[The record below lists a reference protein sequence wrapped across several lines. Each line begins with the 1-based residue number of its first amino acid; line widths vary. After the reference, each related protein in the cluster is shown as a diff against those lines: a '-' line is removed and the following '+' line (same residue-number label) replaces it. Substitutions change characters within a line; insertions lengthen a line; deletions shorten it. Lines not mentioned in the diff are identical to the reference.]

1 MPQQPYDTPVPDGGA
16 KPFRVALP
24 ESLLADLRERLDRT
38 RWPDE
43 GPGSGWTHGTSLS
56 YAREFAAYWKDG
68 YDWRA
73 QGARLNAFEQYTVS
87 LTGIDLHFFI
97 HERGA
102 GDDRVPILLPHGW
115 PSSVWEFHKI
125 IQLLTDVAERGGF
138 SVVVP
143 SLPGYGFSFRP
154 FQDRFGLVECA
165 DALSELM
172 TGALG
177 YEEYVIAAG
186 DWGAHIGTRMAYAH
200 PDAVLGLHLNMLPL
214 RRDPGWPEYPS
225 EEESTCLREL
235 NEWLHEETG
244 YSLLQGTRPQTPAYA
259 LTDSPIGLAA
269 WIVEKFARW
278 SDSGGDPER
287 RFSKDDLITT
297 VVMMFWATGAIG
309 SSFWLYYT
317 RHHGEW
323 IVNDLLPQGR
333 RIETPTCYI
342 QFPRE
347 IIRPPRS
354 LAERLFN
361 LQRWTIAKSG
371 GHFPALE
378 EPGILSES
386 IIRFVAELRDERDA

>member
-1 MPQQPYDTPVPDGGA
+1 MPQQPYDTPVLDGGA

-24 ESLLADLRERLDRT
+24 DSLLADLHERLERT

-43 GPGSGWTHGTSLS
+43 IPGSGWSYGMSLS
-56 YAREFAAYWKDG
+56 YARELAAYWKDE

-73 QGARLNAFEQYTVS
+73 QEAKLNAFEHYS
-87 LTGIDLHFFI
+87 APLKGIDVHFI
-97 HERGA
+97 HERA
-102 GDDRVPILLPHGW
+102 DGDDPIPVLLLHGW

-125 IQLLTDVAERGGF
+125 IHLLTDDAGERGGY

-143 SLPGYGFSFRP
+143 SLPGYGFSFSP

-177 YEEYVIAAG
+177 YEEYVIAGG
-186 DWGAHIGTRMAYAH
+186 DWGAHISTRMAYAH

-214 RRDPGWPEYPS
+214 RRDPGWPEHPS
-225 EEESTCLREL
+225 EEESAYLHEL
-235 NEWLHEETG
+235 GEWLHEETG

-278 SDSGGDPER
+278 SDSDGDPER

-297 VVMMFWATGAIG
+297 VMIYWATGAIG
-309 SSFWLYYT
+309 SSFWPYYT

-323 IVNDLLPQGR
+323 IVNDLIPEGR

-342 QFPRE
+342 EFPRE

-361 LQRWTIAKSG
+361 LRRWTVANSG

-378 EPGILSES
+378 EPDILTES
-386 IIRFVAELRDERDA
+386 IIRFVAELRDERDT